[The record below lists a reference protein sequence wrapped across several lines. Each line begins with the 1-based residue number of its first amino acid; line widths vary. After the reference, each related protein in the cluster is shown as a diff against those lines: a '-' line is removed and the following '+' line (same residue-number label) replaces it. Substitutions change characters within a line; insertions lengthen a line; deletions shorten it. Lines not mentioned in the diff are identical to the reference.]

1 MNKEISAAYSD
12 VRFGVTIPAGFS
24 YKEGTID
31 TGYVIKDMDGNE
43 YVHIPSGYNTEGTYV
58 RGFWLSRYEISEGK
72 DKTPQSKANEV
83 PWVDINYYDALA
95 VAESIGAYL
104 ISKEEYGRICMWL
117 VETGAATFEQ
127 VYVNG
132 KDLGNYSRSSIL
144 AKTGS
149 NPNWVCNNIYD
160 FFGNG
165 YTWTTEKSELY
176 DHHRVIKGGH
186 GMEFGSERCYPP
198 SNRCWE
204 KPNICR
210 SNITFRIVIHNN
222 GEETEEKT

>member
-1 MNKEISAAYSD
+1 MSKKMFATYSD
-12 VRFGVTIPAGFS
+12 ARFDVAIPAGFS
-24 YKEGTID
+24 YEEGTID

-43 YVHIPSGYNTEGTYV
+43 YVRIPPGYNTEGMYV
-58 RGFWLSRYEISEGK
+58 RGFWLSRYEVSEGK
-72 DKTPQSKANEV
+72 DKTPQSKANET
-83 PWVDINYYDALA
+83 PWVDVNYYNALA
-95 VAESIGAYL
+95 AAENIGAYL

-127 VYVNG
+127 VYENG
-132 KDLGNYSRSSIL
+132 KGLGNYSRSSIL

-165 YTWTTEKSELY
+165 YIWTTEKSELY
-176 DHHRVIKGGH
+176 DRYRVIRGGH

-204 KPNICR
+204 EPNIRR
-210 SNITFRIVIHNN
+210 SNITFRIVIHDNS
-222 GEETEEKT
+222 EETEEKV